1 MILSARREK
10 NLSQKVADIFSF
22 SLAGATGWQMWTTA
36 MFSLFRDASNP
47 TYRCLCPSSRSIVI
61 IDSPVIMPSVSSR
74 RKLKNNKIFRLLS
87 QCALKANCNV
97 QAESVYQGEYQ
108 GGRCISRCQVHIKVQ
123 MQAQVVRLVVNSAF
137 LQSLAQIVMMLCY
150 IYVDTLGCFGGVPY
164 LQLVYKGISFDRNL
178 FCDRNPDCSDGSDE
192 NICSVTED
200 PNRFLKNLKAQS
212 EAI

>member
-1 MILSARREK
+1 MISSARREK

-74 RKLKNNKIFRLLS
+74 RKLKNNTIFRLLS

-108 GGRCISRCQVHIKVQ
+108 GAKCIYQG
-123 MQAQVVRLVVNSAF
+123 VNASSSCETHGKF
-137 LQSLAQIVMMLCY
+137 SLSPIFGTDCDDAVLYLC
-150 IYVDTLGCFGGVPY
+150 
-164 LQLVYKGISFDRNL
+164 
-178 FCDRNPDCSDGSDE
+178 
-192 NICSVTED
+192 
-200 PNRFLKNLKAQS
+200 
-212 EAI
+212 